1 MRHIRTK
8 LSYIIISILSSFGK
22 SARIGL
28 TSLVLASPFVLVNK
42 ANAEEYL
49 AEGTIKY
56 FIRTPSGSELVNFT
70 LDIKKGYS
78 EGVEDDWLWSIPP
91 PMGAYWKNTSIVEGK
106 EVVGQRMPA
115 KDEPYNVS
123 SSAYIVVPEGY
134 AVNYPAGPVYYTT
147 SARVVQG
154 FEGWNWEVDEREV
167 LMPSGTY
174 VGPTEIFIASNAKVN
189 FTKDLSHP
197 IWQEPEPEPNEPE
210 PEPPEP
216 EPEPEQSML
225 KIESV
230 HRNGLPSSDFKLM
243 YRQGGTERANDW
255 RDKEYV
261 PAGTPAI
268 VSRVG
273 DKYLETDARP
283 LKSKTPVYLEQMFPF
298 DPQGAY
304 LGKTNE
310 LLFSFP
316 EPANEEFGNRKIT
329 FQEYVPGEGDPN
341 IPDPNAGTF
350 PVYDVRSLIQDGN
363 GFGVVVLPDVG
374 ETNSVGHNFILQTNK
389 PSIIDYNNDGKVD
402 MNDFAIWAQDYKKS
416 GNSQSDIASVD
427 EDGNLHIGTR
437 PDGNVDNYDLGA
449 FAQEYLRAM
458 KTKEETE

>member
-22 SARIGL
+22 SVRIGL
-28 TSLVLASPFVLVNK
+28 TSLVLTSPFVLVNK
-42 ANAEEYL
+42 TNSEEYF
-49 AEGTIKY
+49 AEGGIRY
-56 FIRTPSGSELVNFT
+56 FLRDSSGYEFAKFNLG
-70 LDIKKGYS
+70 LRRDWK
-78 EGVEDDWLWSIPP
+78 EGVEDDTLFSVPP
-91 PMGAYWKNTSIVEGK
+91 PMGSYTKNVSIVEGK
-106 EVVGQRMPA
+106 EVITQRMPA
-115 KDEPYNVS
+115 KDKPYNVS

-134 AVNYPAGPVYYTT
+134 TKNPLPNPPVYVTM
-147 SARVVQG
+147 SARVISG
-154 FEGWNWEVDEREV
+154 FEGWNWEVDEKIIEY
-167 LMPSGTY
+167 PSGTY

-189 FTKDLSHP
+189 FTRDPNHP
-197 IWQEPEPEPNEPE
+197 IWEPEPNEPE

-216 EPEPEQSML
+216 EPEPEKSML

-230 HRNGLPSSDFKLM
+230 HNNGLHSSDFTLM
-243 YRQGGTERANDW
+243 YRQGGTEMATDW
-255 RDKEYV
+255 RDEKYV
-261 PAGTPAI
+261 PEGTPAI

-273 DKYLETDARP
+273 DIYLKKDARP

-329 FQEYVPGEGDPN
+329 FQEYVSDEGDPN

-389 PSIIDYNNDGKVD
+389 TSIIDYNNDGKVD

-458 KTKEETE
+458 KSKEETE

>member
-28 TSLVLASPFVLVNK
+28 TGLVLASPFVLVNK
-42 ANAEEYL
+42 ANSEEYF
-49 AEGTIKY
+49 AEGGIRY
-56 FIRTPSGSELVNFT
+56 FMKSPSGKELAYFN
-70 LDIKKGYS
+70 LGLRRDYS
-78 EGVEDDWLWSIPP
+78 EGVEDDTLFSVPP
-91 PMGAYWKNTSIVEGK
+91 PMGAYWKNTSFVDGK
-106 EVVGQRMPA
+106 EVETQRMPA

-123 SSAYIVVPEGY
+123 SSAYIVVPEGHTWSSLG
-134 AVNYPAGPVYYTT
+134 NTYTT
-147 SARVVQG
+147 SARVIFG
-154 FEGWNWEVDEREV
+154 FEGWDWEVDEREV

-189 FTKDLSHP
+189 FTKDLSDP
-197 IWQEPEPEPNEPE
+197 IWEPEPNEPEPE

-230 HRNGLPSSDFKLM
+230 HNNGLPSSDFTLI
-243 YRQGGTERANDW
+243 YRNGGTERATDL

-273 DKYLETDARP
+273 NKYLETDARP
-283 LKSKTPVYLEQMFPF
+283 IKSKTPVYLEQMFPF

-304 LGKTNE
+304 LGTTNE

-316 EPANEEFGNRKIT
+316 EPANEEFGDRKIT
-329 FQEYVPGEGDPN
+329 FQEYVPDEGDQN
-341 IPDPNAGTF
+341 IPDPNAGRF
-350 PVYDVRSLIQDGN
+350 PVYDVRALIQDGN

-374 ETNSVGHNFILQTNK
+374 ETNSVGHDFILQTNK

-402 MNDFAIWAQDYKKS
+402 IKDFAIWAQDYRKI

-427 EDGNLHIGTR
+427 EDGNLQVGTR
-437 PDGNVDNYDLGA
+437 PDRSVDNHDLGA

>member
-1 MRHIRTK
+1 MKKK
-8 LSYIIISILSSFGK
+8 LETIVKAGRDLSKSIKSSFGK

-28 TSLVLASPFVLVNK
+28 TSLVLTSPFILTNRI
-42 ANAEEYL
+42 NAEEYF

-56 FIRTPSGSELVNFT
+56 FIRTPSGNELVNFT

-78 EGVEDDWLWSIPP
+78 GGVEDDWLWGIPP

-106 EVVGQRMPA
+106 EVMGQRMPA

-123 SSAYIVVPEGY
+123 SNISVVVPEGHTW
-134 AVNYPAGPVYYTT
+134 NPLGNTHTT
-147 SARVVQG
+147 SARVISG

-210 PEPPEP
+210 PPEP

-230 HRNGLPSSDFKLM
+230 HNNGLHSSDFTLM
-243 YRQGGTERANDW
+243 YRQGGTERATDF

-268 VSRVG
+268 VSRV
-273 DKYLETDARP
+273 DNKYLETDARP
-283 LKSKTPVYLEQMFPF
+283 IKSKTPVYLEQMFPF
-298 DPQGAY
+298 DHQGAY

-316 EPANEEFGNRKIT
+316 EPSNEEFGNQKIT
-329 FQEYVPGEGDPN
+329 FQEYVPDEGDPN

-350 PVYDVRSLIQDGN
+350 PVYDVRALIQDGN
-363 GFGVVVLPDVG
+363 GFGVVFLPDVG
-374 ETNSVGHNFILQTNK
+374 ENNSVGHNFILQTNK
-389 PSIIDYNNDGKVD
+389 PSIIDYNNDGKV
-402 MNDFAIWAQDYKKS
+402 NIKDFAIWAQDYRKI

-427 EDGNLHIGTR
+427 EDGNLQVGTR
-437 PDGNVDNYDLGA
+437 PDRSVDNHDLGA